1 MTCDSEINF
10 YLFVFR
16 RDKTLNYFSIMVRK
30 RCRNDEEPDKG
41 NDDGENV
48 KVKTSK
54 KKGKDLVILLLML
67 LKKSFKMNGKEI
79 SS

>member
-1 MTCDSEINF
+1 
-10 YLFVFR
+10 
-16 RDKTLNYFSIMVRK
+16 MVRK

-67 LKKSFKMNGKEI
+67 LKKSFKMNRKEI
-79 SS
+79 PS

>member
-1 MTCDSEINF
+1 
-10 YLFVFR
+10 
-16 RDKTLNYFSIMVRK
+16 MVRK

-67 LKKSFKMNGKEI
+67 LKKSFKMNRKSENRHRSQGVACRCHQVIFFK
-79 SS
+79 

>member
-1 MTCDSEINF
+1 
-10 YLFVFR
+10 
-16 RDKTLNYFSIMVRK
+16 MVRK

-54 KKGKDLVILLLML
+54 KKGKDLVIL
-67 LKKSFKMNGKEI
+67 FFFF
-79 SS
+79 

>member
-1 MTCDSEINF
+1 
-10 YLFVFR
+10 
-16 RDKTLNYFSIMVRK
+16 MVRK

-54 KKGKDLVILLLML
+54 KKGKDLVILFFFFN
-67 LKKSFKMNGKEI
+67 SNIVIDVVKEKLI
-79 SS
+79 K